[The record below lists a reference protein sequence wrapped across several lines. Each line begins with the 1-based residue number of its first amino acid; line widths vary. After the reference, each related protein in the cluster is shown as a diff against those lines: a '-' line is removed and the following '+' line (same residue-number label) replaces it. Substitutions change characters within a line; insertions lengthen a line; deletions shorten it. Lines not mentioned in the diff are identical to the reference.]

1 MKKMENTTRQQP
13 TNSEEKITAKDLG
26 AVTVDDSKS
35 EDAPTATES
44 QEDVSDELTEGEEG
58 EDEEEETPEKAAEN
72 QQSMVEKLTS
82 PEALIMVP
90 VALTLDSIGIILIL
104 VALDDFGI
112 TDIVGIC
119 TIGAWTFFRSKGQ
132 EMKVTGSAKEKTE
145 KAVAKIGEKV
155 KKLEQKFPKA
165 TKWAKRLKWLKPL
178 SMGLEF
184 IPYVGAAPLWTICV
198 FLTLIHDNE
207 G

>member
-1 MKKMENTTRQQP
+1 MKKMENTTQQQP

-35 EDAPTATES
+35 EDALTVTGS
-44 QEDVSDELTEGEEG
+44 QEEVSDELTE
-58 EDEEEETPEKAAEN
+58 EDDEEETPEKTAEN

-90 VALTLDSIGIILIL
+90 VALTLDCIGIMLVL

-112 TDIVGIC
+112 MDIVGIC

-132 EMKVTGSAKEKTE
+132 EMRVSTSAKEKTE

-155 KKLEQKFPKA
+155 KKLEQKLPKA
-165 TKWAKRLKWLKPL
+165 TKWAKRLKWLRPL
-178 SMGLEF
+178 LMIVEV
-184 IPYVGAAPLWTICV
+184 IPYVGSFPLWTICV
-198 FLTLIHDNE
+198 FLTLIHGNE
-207 G
+207 